1 MNRDLIKHLTPQITY
16 LVSARGMSVS
26 MGNAIRQ
33 IKLYISGLS
42 IDLPEQDVRRPRVAL
57 SSVTHSR
64 RVQAK
69 ELLCS
74 QIDTY
79 IQERIIAADQVIT
92 SSAISKIQDGDVILT
107 YARCASH
114 LQVVAKC

>member
-42 IDLPEQDVRRPRVAL
+42 IDLPEQDVRL
-57 SSVTHSR
+57 SR
-64 RVQAK
+64 GCQ
-69 ELLCS
+69 L
-74 QIDTY
+74 
-79 IQERIIAADQVIT
+79 
-92 SSAISKIQDGDVILT
+92 
-107 YARCASH
+107 
-114 LQVVAKC
+114 